1 MSAYA
6 PHKEPGRP
14 RPESI
19 RGPGAARL
27 LGRRRFIQATTL
39 AAFALAARAET
50 KREELIDT
58 NVWLGR
64 WPIRHLPLADP
75 AALSA
80 KLSKNGVTK
89 AWASSLDGLLH
100 KDTASVNARL
110 ADACRAFP
118 IFEPFGVINPALPRW
133 EADIAACAALKM
145 RGIRLVP
152 AYHGMR
158 LDDPRFLAAL
168 QLATA
173 QKLAVQIA
181 LVMEDERTQNPLM
194 RVAPVDVS
202 PLPKTLAAVPGARV
216 MLLNWLRSMA
226 GKPVQLALAGTSVVF
241 DLAMLEGIAGIEATL
256 EDLPLERLCF
266 GSYAP
271 VFYHEAATLKLQESE
286 LSATQLTAITHAN
299 AQRFLSA

>member
-1 MSAYA
+1 ML
-6 PHKEPGRP
+6 P
-14 RPESI
+14 
-19 RGPGAARL
+19 
-27 LGRRRFIQATTL
+27 RRRFIQATTL
-39 AAFALAARAET
+39 AAAALAARAES
-50 KREELIDT
+50 KPELIDT

-64 WPIRHLPLADP
+64 WPIRNLPLADP

-80 KLSKNGVTK
+80 KLTKNGVTR

-100 KDTASVNARL
+100 KDIAGVNARL

-118 IFEPFGVINPALPRW
+118 IFEPFGVINPTLPRW
-133 EADIAACAALKM
+133 EADVAACAALKM

-152 AYHGMR
+152 AYHGTK
-158 LDDPRFLAAL
+158 LDDPRFIAAL
-168 QLATA
+168 RLATA

-194 RVAPVDVS
+194 RVPPIDVS

-226 GKPVQLALAGTSVVF
+226 GKPVQLALAGTNVVF

-256 EDLPLERLCF
+256 EDMPLERLCF

-286 LSATQLTAITHAN
+286 LSAAQLTAITHAN